1 VISSSHVNLVLSI
14 QVLRNALSISIL
26 AEANLKSLIATRF
39 HQSMQQSKVLVLVL
53 GLLVREVLF
62 GIYIM
67 CQHRV
72 SKWVMG
78 CLRVVVSYEFLVAPS
93 R

>member
-1 VISSSHVNLVLSI
+1 
-14 QVLRNALSISIL
+14 
-26 AEANLKSLIATRF
+26 
-39 HQSMQQSKVLVLVL
+39 MQQSKVLVLVL

>member
-14 QVLRNALSISIL
+14 QVLRNALSILIL

-39 HQSMQQSKVLVLVL
+39 HQIMQQSKVLVLVLVL

-67 CQHRV
+67 CQRHV
-72 SKWVMG
+72 S
-78 CLRVVVSYEFLVAPS
+78 R
-93 R
+93 